1 MPAPA
6 RARNAAIAFLT
17 VLLMS
22 NIGSAQAEARGSVR
36 ASRHAGTVF
45 VELTDLAR
53 AAGVV
58 ATASGEVLT
67 YRGPLGV
74 VTFFAGSSA
83 GLQQRP
89 GDSGPTDVS
98 FSAPVVRSGAEWWA
112 PLDALEL
119 LGVAPDPAGSA
130 VDLVDGVVAPLTQE
144 PFPGSAPEEPP
155 AQAEGDDPTW
165 EVGELAAGVPV
176 LRFFDGTVG
185 LTLMDLALL
194 PLARPDLTA
203 QVDAALDTARES
215 GGARDNLLLLQVNAA
230 EASAWDSTLR
240 FAQGDRELEVRYPY
254 RLLLQVGS
262 HETVGP
268 DAPVAGVVLLPAGF
282 DLYRPLR
289 VEWAGVSAEVSFR
302 R

>member
-1 MPAPA
+1 MPAPTTVRGA
-6 RARNAAIAFLT
+6 LIAFLT
-17 VLLMS
+17 VLLVS
-22 NIGSAQAEARGSVR
+22 LTGPVLAQSGGAVR
-36 ASRHAGTVF
+36 ASSRSGTVF

-58 ATASGEVLT
+58 ATGSGDVFT

-89 GDSGPTDVS
+89 GDGGPTEVS
-98 FSAPVVRSGAEWWA
+98 FSAPVIRTGEEWWA

-119 LGVAPDPAGSA
+119 LGVAPDPTGVA
-130 VDLVDGVVAPLTQE
+130 VDLATGVRVALALE
-144 PFPGSAPEEPP
+144 ALPGSSPNDA
-155 AQAEGDDPTW
+155 AVQLEGDDAAW

-176 LRFFDGTVG
+176 LRFFHDGVG
-185 LTLMDLALL
+185 LTLVDLALL
-194 PLARPDLTA
+194 PLARPELTA
-203 QVDAALDTARES
+203 QVDAALDDAWRQD
-215 GGARDNLLLLQVNAA
+215 GARDNLLLLQVTAV
-230 EASAWDSTLR
+230 EESAWDNTLR
-240 FAQGDRELEVRYPY
+240 FAQGSRELEVRYPY

-262 HETVGP
+262 AETVAP

>member
-6 RARNAAIAFLT
+6 TVRGATLAFLT

-22 NIGSAQAEARGSVR
+22 LTGSVLAQSAGSVR
-36 ASRHAGTVF
+36 ASSRSGTVF

-58 ATASGEVLT
+58 ATGSGDVFT

-89 GDSGPTDVS
+89 GDGGPTEVS
-98 FSAPVVRSGAEWWA
+98 FSAPVVRTGQQWWA

-130 VDLVDGVVAPLTQE
+130 VDLANGVRVPLAQE
-144 PFPGSAPEEPP
+144 AFPGSAPEG
-155 AQAEGDDPTW
+155 AQDQPEGDEPAW

-176 LRFFDGTVG
+176 LRFFHGGVG

-194 PLARPDLTA
+194 PLARPELTA
-203 QVDAALDTARES
+203 QVDAALDDAWRLD
-215 GGARDNLLLLQVNAA
+215 GARDNLILLQVTAV
-230 EASAWDSTLR
+230 EASAWDDTLR
-240 FAQGDRELEVRYPY
+240 FAQGNRELEVRYPY

-262 HETVGP
+262 PETVSP
-268 DAPVAGVVLLPAGF
+268 AAPVAGVVLLPAGF